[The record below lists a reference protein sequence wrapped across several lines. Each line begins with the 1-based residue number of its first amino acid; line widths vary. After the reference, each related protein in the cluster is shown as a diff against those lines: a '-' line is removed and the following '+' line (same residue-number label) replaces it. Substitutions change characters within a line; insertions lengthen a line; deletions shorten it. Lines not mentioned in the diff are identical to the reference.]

1 MPERSTDGHDG
12 GFDLILGCP
21 NEPAIDASRRL
32 NCITNSVQV
41 DGCQHGVDKS
51 TEAPAPGSFNV
62 VALDS
67 LDLNGRACP
76 QMLRRLQAGKRSHG
90 LDGDRGLRGPAEQSL
105 PSLLPS
111 SVILLASGRGSPTRI
126 YL

>member
-1 MPERSTDGHDG
+1 MTRSSVILAHASRGDTSCSKRSSISSSRSRMPERSTDGHDG

-67 LDLNGRACP
+67 LDLNGRA
-76 QMLRRLQAGKRSHG
+76 
-90 LDGDRGLRGPAEQSL
+90 
-105 PSLLPS
+105 
-111 SVILLASGRGSPTRI
+111 
-126 YL
+126 